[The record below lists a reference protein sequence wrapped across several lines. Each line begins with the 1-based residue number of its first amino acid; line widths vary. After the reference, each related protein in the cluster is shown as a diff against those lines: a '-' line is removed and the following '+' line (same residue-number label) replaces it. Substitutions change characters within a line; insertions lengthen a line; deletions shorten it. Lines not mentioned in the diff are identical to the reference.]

1 MVKMLSHQEQ
11 VQKLGDSEMK
21 LVSIAKDGLV
31 VSESS
36 FEPLIPGLPD
46 DIALSC
52 LLRLP
57 VEFHSGSRSVCRRWC
72 NVFGDK
78 GKFFRLRKEMG
89 LIDQWLFVFCYD
101 KCSGKVQWYVL
112 DVVSFSWHI
121 IPEMPCVE
129 KVCGHGFRCVS
140 FPRDGSVLVCGG
152 SLEFVLKF
160 DVCMNEWIKMKK
172 MNTPRSFFAS
182 GVIDGMVYVAGG
194 NGNDGFE
201 LNSGEVMDLRDGVW
215 KPIASMGASMACY
228 DAAVLDGKLYVT
240 EGWFW
245 PFYFVPRGQVYDP
258 RTDKWECMASGLREG
273 WTGSSVVMF
282 GHLFVVSEHERTKL
296 KVYDSRK
303 DVWGTVK
310 GSPLPEQICKPFVV
324 NGCGDKIYVTGKNLN
339 VAVGLIHRLNT
350 TSNDKNLDFLV
361 EWHVVEAPA
370 GISDVTPS
378 GAQVIFA

>member
-1 MVKMLSHQEQ
+1 MLSHKEQ
-11 VQKLGDSEMK
+11 VVQKLEDSSMK
-21 LVSIAKDGLV
+21 LVSFAKDVKDGLM
-31 VSESS
+31 VSESC

-57 VEFHSGSRSVCRRWC
+57 VEFHSGGRSVCRRWC

-78 GKFFRLRKEMG
+78 GRFFRLRKEMG
-89 LIDQWLFVFCYD
+89 LIDPWLFVFCYD

-140 FPRDGSVLVCGG
+140 VPRDGSVLVCGG
-152 SLEFVLKF
+152 SLDFVLKF
-160 DVCMNEWIKMKK
+160 DVCMNEWIVMKK
-172 MNTPRSFFAS
+172 MITPRSFFAS

-201 LNSGEVMDLRDGVW
+201 LNSCEVMDLKDGVW
-215 KPIASMGASMACY
+215 KPIAGMGAGMACY
-228 DAAVLDGKLYVT
+228 DAAVLEGKLYVT

-245 PFYFVPRGQVYDP
+245 PFYFAPRGQVYNP
-258 RTDKWECMASGLREG
+258 RMDKWECMATGLREG

-282 GHLFVVSEHERTKL
+282 GYLFVVSEHERTKL
-296 KVYDSRK
+296 KVYDSRN
-303 DVWGTVK
+303 DVWETVK

-324 NGCGDKIYVTGKNLN
+324 NGCNDKIYVTGKDLY
-339 VAVGLIHRLNT
+339 VAVGSIHRPCT
-350 TSNDKNLDFLV
+350 TSTDENLDFLV
-361 EWHVVEAPA
+361 EWQVEL
-370 GISDVTPS
+370 D
-378 GAQVIFA
+378 